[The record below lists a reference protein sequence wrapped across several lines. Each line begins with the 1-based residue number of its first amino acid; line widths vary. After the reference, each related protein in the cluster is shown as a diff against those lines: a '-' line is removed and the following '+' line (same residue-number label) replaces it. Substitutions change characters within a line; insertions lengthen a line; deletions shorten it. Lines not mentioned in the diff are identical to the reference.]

1 LLRLAAI
8 GDIEFVSG
16 HALTTLDW
24 IIILV
29 FIVVMAIV
37 MVNVLIAVVTNSF
50 DESMGSSAHVFWASR
65 LLLVYDMTMTW
76 SASGLLSKVAS
87 LRKSL
92 GGELN
97 YYRIT
102 KEEFEPQGRTRR
114 QVVGRINDISNAVN
128 SSTLEI
134 GSRIMDQVASLA
146 EEVQALK
153 RESKLNA
160 AFDAKLATALET
172 LLERKK
178 EEDLALVAKNTTGG
192 GGDDVLQQ
200 EQRAEESASASEE
213 EEPAIAFSPRRQRE
227 RRRSSSNSSS
237 RTKKRQSAP
246 STTRRLFQSSALPS
260 SSPLPRP
267 SAKFETKETSVRFAP
282 DAESIPIRVVSLE
295 DDPQD
300 FAGPPPAP
308 PTVRFG

>member
-1 LLRLAAI
+1 MRSYLLSGSLKRLYITSIKTEDSDNNPFDSPGISFVTLLRLAAI

-102 KEEFEPQGRTRR
+102 KEEFEPQGRT
-114 QVVGRINDISNAVN
+114 
-128 SSTLEI
+128 
-134 GSRIMDQVASLA
+134 
-146 EEVQALK
+146 
-153 RESKLNA
+153 
-160 AFDAKLATALET
+160 
-172 LLERKK
+172 
-178 EEDLALVAKNTTGG
+178 
-192 GGDDVLQQ
+192 
-200 EQRAEESASASEE
+200 
-213 EEPAIAFSPRRQRE
+213 
-227 RRRSSSNSSS
+227 
-237 RTKKRQSAP
+237 
-246 STTRRLFQSSALPS
+246 
-260 SSPLPRP
+260 
-267 SAKFETKETSVRFAP
+267 TS
-282 DAESIPIRVVSLE
+282 SLE
-295 DDPQD
+295 DSDLRME
-300 FAGPPPAP
+300 ATG
-308 PTVRFG
+308 